1 MRLFSLIAATS
12 LLSCA
17 THKQDKTTVSPPASP
32 AEPKLGAARAL
43 TVPPGQFAAD
53 CQKSLEEARAAI
65 ANLKSNRDPEKILAA
80 YDSATAALG
89 NNASRAN
96 LASNVHP
103 EPQVRQAAEQCE
115 QQIDA
120 LSVEISLDREVYDAL
135 VAAQPTV
142 AGSDT
147 RHWLDRTLLEFR
159 RAGVN
164 RDPATREQVRSL
176 NEELVKIG
184 QDFSRNIRDDVRTIE
199 VDPKELAGMPAD
211 FLAAHPPGANG
222 KVPITTNYPEYFP
235 FMTYA
240 TSAKARESLWRA
252 YRLRGYPKSESP
264 RDHRLQARGNEE
276 VLARLIEK
284 RHALATLLGYSS
296 WAAYATEDKMTKTET
311 VAANFIEKV
320 SKAAEDRARQEY
332 AQLLEF
338 KRRQAPSA
346 TEVEPWEQEYL
357 EDQFKSRRFG
367 FESQSL
373 RPYFEYSRVKQG
385 VMDITSRMFGIS
397 YRRVSD
403 AAVWHPDVETYDVL
417 DGAEVLGRIHLD
429 MHPREGKYKH
439 AAQFPLSIGQ
449 RGIRSPEGVLVCNF
463 PKPGNAPALMQHS
476 EVETFFHE
484 FGHLLHHIFAGNQR
498 WATVSGV
505 RTEWDFVEVPSMLLQ
520 EWASDPQTLGLFAK
534 HYQTGAPIPAEL
546 VQKLRDSREF
556 GKALYTR
563 RQMFLSALSL
573 ELHNRAPGFSATDLA
588 FRLQDKYV
596 PFRRE
601 LVPGTYFHLSFGHL
615 EGYSAV
621 YYTYAW
627 SVVIAKDLLTVFEQ
641 NGMLDSASAH
651 RLRAAILEP
660 GGSKEATLLVRDFL
674 GRDFNFK
681 AYENWLNRG

>member
-1 MRLFSLIAATS
+1 MRLFPLIATTS

-32 AEPKLGAARAL
+32 PEPKLGAARAL

-53 CQKSLEEARAAI
+53 CQKSLGEGRAAI
-65 ANLKSNRDPEKILAA
+65 AKLKSSRNREQILAA

-103 EPQVRQAAEQCE
+103 DPQVRQAAERCE

-120 LSVEISLDREVYDAL
+120 LSVEISLDRQVYDAL
-135 VAAQPTV
+135 VAAQPSGT
-142 AGSDT
+142 SPDT

-159 RAGVN
+159 RAGVD
-164 RDPATREQVRSL
+164 RDPATRERVRSL

-184 QDFSRNIRDDVRTIE
+184 QDFSRNIRDDVRTVE
-199 VDPKELAGMPAD
+199 LYPTELAGMPSD
-211 FLAAHPPGANG
+211 FVAAHPPGANG
-222 KVPITTNYPEYFP
+222 KVTITTNYPDYFP
-235 FMTYA
+235 LMTYA
-240 TSAKARESLWRA
+240 SSAKAREALWRA
-252 YRLRGYPKSESP
+252 YRLRGYPK
-264 RDHRLQARGNEE
+264 NEE
-276 VLARLIEK
+276 VLAHMIEK

-296 WAAYATEDKMTKTET
+296 WAAYATEDKMTKTEK
-311 VAANFIEKV
+311 VAADFIEKV
-320 SKAAEDRARQEY
+320 SKAAESRAREEY
-332 AQLLEF
+332 AQLLDL

-346 TEVEPWEQEYL
+346 SQVEPWEQDYL
-357 EDQFKSRRFG
+357 EDQYKSQRFG

-417 DGAEVLGRIHLD
+417 DGTELLGRIHLD

-449 RGIRSPEGVLVCNF
+449 RGIRAPEGVLVCNF
-463 PKPGNAPALMQHS
+463 PKPGEAPALMQHS

-484 FGHLLHHIFAGNQR
+484 FGHLLHHVFAGNQR

-520 EWASDPQTLGLFAK
+520 EWASDPQTLELFAK

-546 VQKLRDSREF
+546 VQKLHDSREF

-601 LVPGTYFHLSFGHL
+601 LVPGAYFHLSFGHL

-641 NGMLDSASAH
+641 NGMLNSASAH
-651 RLRAAILEP
+651 RLRSAILEP
-660 GGSKEATLLVRDFL
+660 GGSREAALLVRDFL
-674 GRDFNFK
+674 GRDFSFK